1 MGEEPDPERMPPD
14 ASDFPLE
21 VQVAFFMYNLLSD
34 RFEGMSGTYLGK
46 EWGPCESLFEW
57 YKIEDKQETYT
68 FMKLIEQVTVK
79 HSAEQAAKQRKAEE
93 RKRANSGAGKTY
105 THNVR
110 G

>member
-1 MGEEPDPERMPPD
+1 
-14 ASDFPLE
+14 
-21 VQVAFFMYNLLSD
+21 
-34 RFEGMSGTYLGK
+34 
-46 EWGPCESLFEW
+46 
-57 YKIEDKQETYT
+57 
-68 FMKLIEQVTVK
+68 MKLIEQVTVK